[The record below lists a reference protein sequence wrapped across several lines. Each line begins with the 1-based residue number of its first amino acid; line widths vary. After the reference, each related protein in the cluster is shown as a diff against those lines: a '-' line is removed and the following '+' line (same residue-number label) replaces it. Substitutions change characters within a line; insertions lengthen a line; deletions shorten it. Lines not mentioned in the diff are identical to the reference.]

1 MSPRTPTA
9 RRGGFTLIEV
19 VVALA
24 VLGVGLTIL
33 IESHYATVQLYTQ
46 AEELAMAQMA
56 VGQAVSQ
63 AERDVLS
70 GKASGKGTLGARF
83 PGYGYEYTSKAQDK
97 KENPGL
103 FAVDLTVTGPNLE
116 KTLQYLVYDGTQVD
130 VGKSAR

>member
-1 MSPRTPTA
+1 MT

-33 IESHYATVQLYTQ
+33 IESHYATVRLFVQ
-46 AEELAMAQMA
+46 AEEQATARMA

-63 AERDVLS
+63 AELEVLS
-70 GKASGKGTLGARF
+70 GKASGKGELGARF
-83 PGYGYEYTSKAQDK
+83 PDYSYEFSSKARDK

-103 FAVDLTVTGPNLE
+103 FEVEVTVRGPELE
-116 KTLQYLVYDGTQVD
+116 KKLQYLVYDGAQVD
-130 VGKSAR
+130 VGNPAR